1 MPDQIE
7 DEFLDVALGDKR
19 CDGRLRQVV
28 AQLFASPGASIAA
41 ACKGW
46 KEAMAAYR
54 LLGGARATP
63 AKILAP
69 HQAMVLQR
77 AQAERCLLVIQDTTE
92 IDLTSKKTMT
102 GRGPLNDESR
112 RGFFLHSLYAVS
124 AAGLP
129 LGMLGATILTRTD
142 KDFGQSNTRKQKPIE
157 EKESY
162 RWLEGY
168 LRTQEIARQLPEHE
182 VISISDREGDIYEVF
197 AGWQKAGQEPGP
209 RAQWIIRAQQ
219 DRVLEGLDRKA
230 PQSLFAAL
238 ASAPE
243 LGTIEFSVVAR
254 RQRKKSGGTSVQAV
268 RSAREVRQRVRAM
281 RVTPR
286 VPFRRGATLP
296 EVSFWAVLTEEID
309 PPEGEE
315 PLSWLLLT
323 SLEVPD
329 LEAARR
335 IIALYL
341 RRWDIEVFHRVLKT
355 GCRVEQIQLQEQQV
369 VHNYVTLSMIIAW
382 RLLYLTHLGRHC
394 PELPCSVVFTEAEWK
409 STCTVAAAKG
419 INDYK
424 KSEPLREPSLGE
436 FIVLVARLGGH
447 LGRNC
452 DKPPGAQIMWQGLAR
467 VRDFACAW
475 EAIYQG

>member
-1 MPDQIE
+1 MSERIE
-7 DEFLDVALGDKR
+7 EEFLDVALGDKR
-19 CDGRLRQVV
+19 CDERLRQVA
-28 AQLFASPGASIAA
+28 AQLFATPGASLAG

-46 KEAMAAYR
+46 KETMAAYR
-54 LLGGARATP
+54 LLGGRRATP
-63 AKILAP
+63 EKILAP
-69 HQAMVLQR
+69 HQRLVLER
-77 AQAERCLLVIQDTTE
+77 AKAERCLLVIQDTTE
-92 IDLTSKKTMT
+92 IDLTAKKTMV
-102 GRGPLNDESR
+102 GRGPLNDKNR
-112 RGFFLHSLYAVS
+112 RGFFLHSQYAVS
-124 AAGLP
+124 EAGLP

-142 KDFGQSNTRKQKPIE
+142 EDFGQSRARQQRPLE

-168 LRTQEIARQLPEHE
+168 LRAQEVARQLPEQE
-182 VISISDREGDIYEVF
+182 VISMSDREGDLYEVF
-197 AGWQKAGQEPGP
+197 AAWAKAQQEPGP
-209 RAQWIIRAQQ
+209 RAQWLIRARQN
-219 DRVLEGLDRKA
+219 RALEGLEGAGPKT
-230 PQSLFAAL
+230 LFAAL

-243 LGTIEFSVVAR
+243 LGRIEFSVVAK
-254 RQRKKSGGTSVQAV
+254 RQRKKSGKTSVQTV

-286 VPFRRGATLP
+286 APFRRGQTLP
-296 EVSFWAVLTEEID
+296 AVSFWAVLTEEID

-341 RRWDIEVFHRVLKT
+341 RRWDIEVFHRVLKS
-355 GCRVEQIQLQEQQV
+355 GCRVEQIQLKEQQA
-369 VHNYVTLSMIIAW
+369 VHNCVTLAMIVAW

-409 STCTVAAAKG
+409 STCTVAAAKKIPG
-419 INDYK
+419 YEK
-424 KSEPLREPSLGE
+424 TAPLREPSLGE
-436 FIVLVARLGGH
+436 FIALIARLGGH
-447 LGRNC
+447 LGRRS
-452 DKPPGAQIMWQGLAR
+452 DPPPGAQIMWQGLAR
-467 VRDFACAW
+467 VRDFACTW